1 MLQKL
6 GFSVTLEDRLI
17 GRFAKALISKPSFDV
32 SEFIK

>member
-6 GFSVTLEDRLI
+6 GFSVALEDRLA

-32 SEFIK
+32 SECIK